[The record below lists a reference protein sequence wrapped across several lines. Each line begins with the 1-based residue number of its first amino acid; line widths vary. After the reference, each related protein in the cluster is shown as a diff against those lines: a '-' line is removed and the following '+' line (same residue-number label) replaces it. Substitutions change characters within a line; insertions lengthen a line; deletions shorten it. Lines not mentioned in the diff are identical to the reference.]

1 MAKKAL
7 VTGGA
12 GFIGS
17 HTVDALVGRDFSVR
31 VLDSMVEQVH
41 GRDAQPA
48 YLPYGVEFMRGDVR
62 DKETMRRA
70 LADVDVVFHLAAEV
84 GVGQSMYEIVRYC
97 DVNVVGTANLLEILA
112 NEHHHVEKLLVAS
125 SMSIYGEGRYLC
137 PNCGPIYP
145 SLRSEQQLADRQWEL
160 TCPHCN
166 AVITA
171 RPTNE
176 AKPLQPTSV
185 YAVSKRDQEELCL
198 AVGHAY
204 GIPTV
209 ALRFFNTYGPRQAL
223 SNPYTGVAAIFAAR
237 LLNHHQPII
246 FEDGLQSRDFVHVS
260 DIVQALMLA
269 MEQDAANYE
278 VFNVGTGR
286 PMTIL
291 EVAEKLAAGLGV
303 EVRPQLTGQ
312 FRAGDIRHCYADI
325 SKIHQT
331 LGYRPA
337 VNFEQ
342 GLPELLDWVR
352 TQEAK
357 DTGEQAVAELSAHGL
372 TKG

>member
-17 HTVDALVGRDFSVR
+17 HTVDALAERDFSVR

-41 GRDAQPA
+41 GTNVRPA
-48 YLPYGVEFMRGDVR
+48 YLPYGVEFVRGDVR
-62 DKETMRRA
+62 DKETVRRA
-70 LADVDVVFHLAAEV
+70 LADVDVVFHLVAEV

-112 NEHHHVEKLLVAS
+112 NEKHHVEKLIVAS

-137 PNCGPIYP
+137 PHCGPVYP
-145 SLRSEQQLADRQWEL
+145 NLRTEQQLVAHQWEL
-160 TCPHCN
+160 TCPHCS
-166 AVITA
+166 AIVTP

-185 YAVSKRDQEELCL
+185 YAVTKRDQEELCL
-198 AVGHAY
+198 AVGRAY
-204 GIPTV
+204 DIPAV
-209 ALRFFNTYGPRQAL
+209 ALRFFNAYGTRQAL

-237 LLNHHQPII
+237 LLNQHRPII

-286 PMTIL
+286 PLTIL
-291 EVAEKLAAGLGV
+291 DVAKKLAEGLGL
-303 EVRPQLTGQ
+303 EVKPQVTGQ

-325 SKIHQT
+325 SKIQHT
-331 LGYRPA
+331 LGYRPG
-337 VNFEQ
+337 VSFEQ

-352 TQEAK
+352 TQEAS
-357 DTGEQAVAELSAHGL
+357 DEGEEAVAELAAHGL

>member
-17 HTVDALVGRDFSVR
+17 HTVDALVDRDFSVR
-31 VLDSMVEQVH
+31 VLDNMIEQVH
-41 GRDAQPA
+41 GLDARPA
-48 YLPYGVEFMRGDVR
+48 YLPHGVEFLRGDVR
-62 DKETMRRA
+62 DKEIMRRA

-97 DVNVVGTANLLEILA
+97 DVNVVGTATLLEILA
-112 NEHHHVEKLLVAS
+112 NEPHHVEKLIVAS
-125 SMSIYGEGRYLC
+125 SMSLYGEGRYLC
-137 PNCGPIYP
+137 PNCGPVYP
-145 SLRSEQQLADRQWEL
+145 GLRSEKQLAAHQWEL
-160 TCPHCN
+160 TCPHCS
-166 AVITA
+166 AIITP

-176 AKPLQPTSV
+176 TKPLQPTSV

-237 LLNHHQPII
+237 LLNRHRPII

-286 PMTIL
+286 PLTIL
-291 EVAEKLAAGLGV
+291 EVAEKLAEGLGIDIK
-303 EVRPQLTGQ
+303 PQVNGQ

-325 SKIHQT
+325 SKIRQT

-337 VNFEQ
+337 VSFEQ

-357 DTGEQAVAELSAHGL
+357 DAGEQAVAELSAHGL

>member
-17 HTVDALVGRDFSVR
+17 HTVDALVDRDFSVR

-41 GRDAQPA
+41 GRAARPQ
-48 YLPYGVEFMRGDVR
+48 YLPHGVEFINGDVR
-62 DKETMRRA
+62 DKEVLRQA
-70 LADVDVVFHLAAEV
+70 LNNVDVVIHLAAEV

-97 DVNVVGTANLLEILA
+97 DTNVIGTATLLELLA
-112 NEHHHVEKLLVAS
+112 NESHHVEKLIVAS

-137 PNCGPIYP
+137 PNCGPIFP
-145 SLRSEQQLADRQWEL
+145 SLRSEAQLADHEWEL

-166 AVITA
+166 ATVTP

-176 AKPLQPTSV
+176 GKLLQPNSV

-198 AVGHAY
+198 AVGRAY
-204 GIPTV
+204 DIPTV
-209 ALRFFNTYGPRQAL
+209 ALRFFNAYGTRQAL

-237 LLNHHQPII
+237 LLNSQAPLI
-246 FEDGLQSRDFVHVS
+246 FEDGQQTRDFVHVS
-260 DIVQALMLA
+260 DIVQGIMLA

-286 PMTIL
+286 PLTVV
-291 EVAEKLAAGLGV
+291 EVAEKLAEAL
-303 EVRPQLTGQ
+303 ELEIKPKITGQ
-312 FRAGDIRHCYADI
+312 YRAGDIRHCYADI
-325 SKIHQT
+325 GKIRQM

-337 VNFEQ
+337 VTFEE
-342 GLPELLDWVR
+342 GLPDLVGWVK
-352 TQEAK
+352 TQQAR
-357 DTGEQAVAELSAHGL
+357 DAAEQAVAELAAHGL

>member
-17 HTVDALVGRDFSVR
+17 HTVDALVDRDFSVR

-41 GRDAQPA
+41 GTNVRPT
-48 YLPYGVEFMRGDVR
+48 YLPHGVEFIRGDVR
-62 DKETMRRA
+62 TKETMRRA

-97 DVNVVGTANLLEILA
+97 DVNVVGTANLLEVLA
-112 NEHHHVEKLLVAS
+112 NEQHHVEKLIVAS

-137 PNCGPIYP
+137 PHCGPVYP
-145 SLRSEQQLADRQWEL
+145 SLRTEQQLAARQWEL
-160 TCPHCN
+160 TCAHCG
-166 AVITA
+166 ASITP

-209 ALRFFNTYGPRQAL
+209 ALRFFNTYGTRQAL
-223 SNPYTGVAAIFAAR
+223 SNPYTGVAAVFASR
-237 LLNHHQPII
+237 LLNQHRPII

-286 PMTIL
+286 PLTIL

-303 EVRPQLTGQ
+303 EIRSQVTSQ

-325 SKIHQT
+325 SKIRQT
-331 LGYRPA
+331 LGYRPG
-337 VNFEQ
+337 VSFEQ

-352 TQEAK
+352 TQEAT
-357 DTGEQAVAELSAHGL
+357 DQGEQAVAELTAHGL

>member
-17 HTVDALVGRDFSVR
+17 HTVDALVDRDFSVR

-41 GRDAQPA
+41 GTNVKPL
-48 YLPYGVEFMRGDVR
+48 YLPHGVEFMRGDVR

-97 DVNVVGTANLLEILA
+97 DTNVIGTANLLEILA
-112 NEHHHVEKLLVAS
+112 NDKHHVEKLIVAS

-137 PNCGPIYP
+137 PNCGPIFP
-145 SLRSEQQLADRQWEL
+145 NLRTEEQLAAHQWEL
-160 TCPHCN
+160 ICPHCG
-166 AVITA
+166 ATVTA

-176 AKPLQPTSV
+176 SKPLQPTSV
-185 YAVSKRDQEELCL
+185 YAVSKRDQEELCM
-198 AVGHAY
+198 AVGRAY
-204 GIPTV
+204 DIPTV
-209 ALRFFNTYGPRQAL
+209 ALRLFNAYGTRQAL
-223 SNPYTGVAAIFAAR
+223 SNPYTGVAAIFASR
-237 LLNHHQPII
+237 LLNHHAPII
-246 FEDGLQSRDFVHVS
+246 FEDGRQSRDFVHVS

-286 PMTIL
+286 PLSIL
-291 EVAEKLAAGLGV
+291 EVAEKLAQGLGLNIK
-303 EVRPQLTGQ
+303 PQVSGK

-325 SKIHQT
+325 SKIRQM
-331 LGYRPA
+331 LGYRPGIA
-337 VNFEQ
+337 FEE
-342 GLPELLDWVR
+342 GLQDLLSWVR
-352 TQEAK
+352 TQEAE
-357 DTGEQAVAELSAHGL
+357 DEGEQAVAELAAHGL